1 MLSAPLRIN
10 VGHLGLNLPQ
20 NATRATPGAEVQGG
34 HLVRFACG
42 ADGAGVFLCCSTS
55 HLFLYFLSF
64 LLPEKLNFWGLLRAV

>member
-1 MLSAPLRIN
+1 MLSAPLRAN
-10 VGHLGLNLPQ
+10 AGHLGLNLPQ
-20 NATRATPGAEVQGG
+20 NATRATLGAEVQRGQ
-34 HLVRFACG
+34 VRFACG